1 MTEEEISSLPVGEI
15 ADKDCAL
22 LMWATYPNLKQ
33 AIKTIEAWGFAY
45 KTAAFV
51 WIKQNKKQETL
62 FWGMGNYTRA
72 NSEICLL
79 GIKGNPK
86 RQSKSVHSVIISKIG
101 RHSEKPEEARNRIVA
116 LFGDVPR
123 IELFARKRAEGWD
136 AWGNEVEENED
147 I

>member
-1 MTEEEISSLPVGEI
+1 MTEEEISGLPVGEI

-22 LMWATYPNLKQ
+22 LMWATYPNIKQ

-51 WIKQNKKQETL
+51 WTKQNKKQETL

-116 LFGDVPR
+116 LFGDAPR
-123 IELFARKRAEGWD
+123 IELFARTRAEGWD